1 MAMMKDLGWNVTG
14 EVKGDPSAALG
25 IIHRKGCGKVRHID
39 TQLLWMQQRD
49 VRGDMAINKVDGKEN
64 PADLM
69 TKGLDEATTVL
80 HLARMG
86 FKFQS
91 GRADKSVTL
100 E

>member
-1 MAMMKDLGWNVTG
+1 MG
-14 EVKGDPSAALG
+14 VKMQGGVWVDASAARG
-25 IIHRKGCGKVRHID
+25 IVHRKGCGKVRHID

-69 TKGLDEATTVL
+69 TKGLDEATTTQ

-86 FKFQS
+86 FHFQT
-91 GRADKSVTL
+91 GRADKSVTFL
-100 E
+100 